1 MGKHKQHFSSKENA
15 RTAARQALLPRPH
28 TDDSNGWD
36 KYVIFMRGV
45 LPAAALIVGAI
56 TVGWPLLNETEVSF
70 TLSQEDVKRG
80 DDKVHMEKLQYTG
93 TDAVDRLFKVV
104 AASGSQENPH
114 APRIRLEEIRAD
126 INIAPITADYEN
138 PAFVT
143 AKTGIYRIQ
152 DATLSLIG
160 GVHLETFDGYVI
172 DMAGA
177 EVDLRARKAIGQG
190 SVAGKSPLGILTA
203 DRLELDINDSVAIFD
218 GSVKIRITPN
228 RKPQK

>member
-1 MGKHKQHFSSKENA
+1 M
-15 RTAARQALLPRPH
+15 PRPH
-28 TDDSNGWD
+28 SDYGDSWD
-36 KYVIFMRGV
+36 KYVSFMRWT
-45 LPAAALIVGAI
+45 LPVAALIVGAI

-93 TDAVDRLFKVV
+93 TDAVDRLFKIV
-104 AASGSQENPH
+104 ASSGSQENPH

-126 INIAPITADYEN
+126 INIAPITAEYKN
-138 PAFVT
+138 PAFIT
-143 AKTGIYRIQ
+143 AKTGIYRIA

-160 GVHLETFDGYVI
+160 GVHLETSDGYLI

-177 EVDLRARKAIGQG
+177 EVDLRARKAVGQG

-203 DRLELDINDSVAIFD
+203 DRLELDVNDSVAIFN

-228 RKPQK
+228 RETQK